1 MITTSVLVLFGIG
14 FTAAVIL
21 AVASKVLYVYED
33 PRIAQVESVLAGA
46 NCGGCGY
53 PGCAGAAQ
61 GVVEGRAGATVCVI
75 GGDEVAANVAAI
87 MGLEFSS
94 MEKQIAFVDCTGG
107 IRAEEIYEYAG
118 VRDCRAQNMLYN
130 GSKMC
135 PEGCLGFGTCV
146 TACQFGAI
154 EMGPDGYPVVDPA
167 LCTACGGCAQVCPR
181 GVITIWGM
189 SARITHLNEITDC
202 LAPCRQRC
210 PGQINIPRYIEQVS
224 RGDYAGA
231 LETIRERIPMPL
243 SIGRVC
249 PHPCESACRRS
260 HVDEAVGINMI
271 KRFAADWEMNSGNRL
286 PIPCAS
292 DTGRKIAVIGGG
304 PAGLSCAFYL
314 RRLGHS
320 PTIFESMP
328 KLGGQLRYGIPEYRL
343 PKDVLDW
350 EIDGIIGLGIDVEHG
365 KVFGTDFDLDSL
377 KADGFEAVFLG
388 IGAWMNLTLRI
399 DGENSE
405 GVETG
410 TEFLTKVG
418 LNMET
423 GIGRKVVVIGG
434 GNTAID
440 TARTSVRLGA
450 DVTLMYRRT
459 RDEMPANMEEI
470 VGAEE
475 EGVKQLF
482 LAAPTRI
489 IANDAGHVTHVEY
502 IKMELGEPDASGR
515 RRPMP
520 IEGSETLIE
529 ADTVYTAIGQKP
541 ELSCLYDETG
551 ACRLGETKWRT
562 LDAHPVTLQT
572 AMPHV
577 FTGGDMHTGPS
588 LVITALGEG
597 RKAARSI
604 HQYLTDGSPHY
615 SSKLQ
620 LDLIPY
626 TMFTD
631 VPDVG
636 YRERSTMPHLVECD
650 ERTCSFAEIEGALS
664 KEEAKHETCRC
675 LRCGLTCYNRDM
687 ADGQQCT
694 ADDCV
699 KIPQEK
705 ACKPEV

>member
-1 MITTSVLVLFGIG
+1 MITASVLILLGIG
-14 FTAAVIL
+14 FTSAVIL
-21 AVASKVLYVYED
+21 AVASKLLYVYED
-33 PRIAQVESVLAGA
+33 PRIAQVEGVLAGA
-46 NCGGCGY
+46 NCGGCGF
-53 PGCAGAAQ
+53 PGCSGAAQ
-61 GVVEGRAGATVCVI
+61 GVVEGKAGATVCVI
-75 GGDEVAANVAAI
+75 GGDAVAAKVAAI

-107 IRAEEIYEYAG
+107 VRAEEVYRYAG
-118 VRDCRAQNMLYN
+118 VKDCRAQHMLYS

-154 EMGPDGYPVVDPA
+154 EMGPNGYPVVDPN

-189 SARITHLNEITDC
+189 TARITHLNLETDC

-224 RGDYAGA
+224 HGDYAGA

-249 PHPCESACRRS
+249 PHPCEGVCRRGN
-260 HVDEAVGINMI
+260 VDEPVGINMI
-271 KRFAADWEMNSGNRL
+271 KRFAADWEMNSGVRL
-286 PIPCAS
+286 PITCAP
-292 DTGRKIAVIGGG
+292 DTGRKVAVVGGG
-304 PAGLSCAFYL
+304 PAGLSCAFFL
-314 RRLGHS
+314 RRLGHR

-343 PKDVLDW
+343 PKAVLDW
-350 EIDGIIGLGIDVEHG
+350 EIQGILDLGIDVRYGQFFG
-365 KVFGTDFDLDSL
+365 KDFSL
-377 KADGFEAVFLG
+377 NTLHEDGFEAVFLG
-388 IGAWMNLTLRI
+388 IGAWMNLNLRI
-399 DGENSE
+399 DNEDAE
-405 GVETG
+405 GVSTG

-418 LNMET
+418 LGIDT
-423 GIGRKVVVIGG
+423 GTGRKVVVVGG

-440 TARTSVRLGA
+440 AARTSLRLGA

-475 EGVKQLF
+475 EGVKYLF

-489 IANDAGHVTHVEY
+489 VKDDAGHVTHIEY
-502 IKMELGEPDASGR
+502 IKMELGEPDQSGR
-515 RRPMP
+515 RRPVP

-541 ELSCLYDETG
+541 ELSCLYENGVCQLEET
-551 ACRLGETKWRT
+551 RWRT
-562 LDAHPVTLQT
+562 LAADSDTLRT
-572 AMPHV
+572 AMPNV
-577 FTGGDMHTGPS
+577 FTGGDMHTGPA

-604 HQYLTDGSPHY
+604 HQYLNGETPHVDART
-615 SSKLQ
+615 Q
-620 LDLIPY
+620 RDLLPY

-636 YRERSTMPHLVECD
+636 FRERSKMPHLVECD
-650 ERTCSFAEIEGALS
+650 ERACTFDEIEGALS
-664 KEEAKHETCRC
+664 EAQAKHETCRC

-687 ADGQQCT
+687 IDGQTCT
-694 ADDCV
+694 SGDCV
-699 KIPQEK
+699 KNQ
-705 ACKPEV
+705 

>member
-1 MITTSVLVLFGIG
+1 MITASVLVLLGIG

-61 GVVEGRAGATVCVI
+61 GVVEGKAGATVCVI
-75 GGDEVAANVAAI
+75 GGDQVATNVATI

-107 IRAEEIYEYAG
+107 TRAEDVYIYEGAK
-118 VRDCRAQNMLYN
+118 DCRAQHLLYS

-135 PEGCLGFGTCV
+135 PEGCLGYGTCV

-154 EMGPDGYPVVDPA
+154 EMGPNGYPVVDPN
-167 LCTACGGCAQVCPR
+167 LCTACGGCEQVCPR

-189 SARITHLNEITDC
+189 TARIMHLNETTDC

-249 PHPCESACRRS
+249 PHPCEDVCRRG
-260 HVDEAVGINMI
+260 HVDEPVGINMI
-271 KRFAADWEMNSGNRL
+271 KRFAADWEMNSGQRL
-286 PIPCAS
+286 PISCAP
-292 DTGRKIAVIGGG
+292 DTGRKIAVVGGG
-304 PAGLSCAFYL
+304 PAGLSCAFFL
-314 RRLGHS
+314 RRLGHN

-328 KLGGQLRYGIPEYRL
+328 ALGGQLRYGIPEYRL
-343 PKDVLDW
+343 PKDILDW
-350 EIDGIIGLGIDVEHG
+350 EIQGIIDLGIDVEYE
-365 KVFGTDFDLDSL
+365 KFFGTDFTLNSL
-377 KADGFEAVFLG
+377 KKDGYEAVFLG
-388 IGAWMNLTLRI
+388 IGAWMNMTLRI
-399 DGENSE
+399 ENE
-405 GVETG
+405 EAKGVETG

-418 LNMET
+418 LGIET
-423 GIGRKVVVIGG
+423 GINKKVVVIGG

-440 TARTSVRLGA
+440 TARTGVRLGA

-459 RDEMPANMEEI
+459 RDEMPANIEEI
-470 VGAEE
+470 IGAEE
-475 EGVKQLF
+475 ENVNYLF

-489 IANDAGHVTHVEY
+489 VTDDSDHVTHVEY
-502 IKMELGEPDASGR
+502 IEMELGEPDDSGR
-515 RRPMP
+515 RRPIP

-541 ELSCLYDETG
+541 ELSCLYENGTCDLEET
-551 ACRLGETKWRT
+551 RWRT
-562 LDAHPVTLQT
+562 LGADSDTLQT
-572 AMPHV
+572 ALPHV
-577 FTGGDMHTGPS
+577 FTGGDMHTGPA

-604 HQYLTDGSPHY
+604 HQYLNEDAPHI
-615 SSKLQ
+615 SANTQ
-620 LDLIPY
+620 REMIDY
-626 TMFTD
+626 TMFTN

-636 YRERSTMPHLVECD
+636 LRDRSKMPNLIECD
-650 ERTCSFAEIEGALS
+650 ERTCTFKEIEGAIS
-664 KEEAKHETCRC
+664 EAEAKHETCRC
-675 LRCGLTCYNRDM
+675 LRCGLTCYNRDLV
-687 ADGQQCT
+687 DGQECI
-694 ADDCV
+694 AEECV
-699 KIPQEK
+699 KNP
-705 ACKPEV
+705 

>member
-350 EIDGIIGLGIDVEHG
+350 EIDGIIGLGINVEHG

-520 IEGSETLIE
+520 IEGSETLTE

-675 LRCGLTCYNRDM
+675 LRCGLTCYNRDI

>member
-1 MITTSVLVLFGIG
+1 MITASVLILLGIG
-14 FTAAVIL
+14 FTSAVIL
-21 AVASKVLYVYED
+21 AVASKLLYVYED

-46 NCGGCGY
+46 NCGGCGF

-61 GVVEGRAGATVCVI
+61 GVVDGKAGATVCVI
-75 GGDEVAANVAAI
+75 GGDAVATKVAAI
-87 MGLEFSS
+87 MGLEFAT

-107 IRAEEIYEYAG
+107 ERAEEVYRYAG
-118 VRDCRAQNMLYN
+118 VKDCRAQHMLYS

-154 EMGPDGYPVVDPA
+154 EMGPNGYPVVDPN

-189 SARITHLNEITDC
+189 TARITHLNLETDC

-243 SIGRVC
+243 SIGRIC
-249 PHPCESACRRS
+249 PHPCESVCRRG
-260 HVDEAVGINMI
+260 HVDEPVGINMI
-271 KRFAADWEMNSGNRL
+271 KRFAADWEMNSGVRL
-286 PIPCAS
+286 PIACAPE
-292 DTGRKIAVIGGG
+292 TGRKVAVVGGG
-304 PAGLSCAFYL
+304 PAGLSCAFFL

-350 EIDGIIGLGIDVEHG
+350 EIQGILDLGVDVQYERFFG
-365 KVFGTDFDLDSL
+365 KDFSL
-377 KADGFEAVFLG
+377 NTLREEGFEAVFLG
-388 IGAWMNLTLRI
+388 IGAWMNLNLRI
-399 DGENSE
+399 DNEDAR
-405 GVETG
+405 GVSTG
-410 TEFLTKVG
+410 TEFLTKIG
-418 LNMET
+418 LGIDT
-423 GIGRKVVVIGG
+423 GTGKKVVVVGG

-440 TARTSVRLGA
+440 TARTSLRLGA

-459 RDEMPANMEEI
+459 RDEMPANTEEI
-470 VGAEE
+470 IGAEE
-475 EGVKQLF
+475 EGVNYLF

-489 IANDAGHVTHVEY
+489 VKNDAGHVTHIEY
-502 IKMELGEPDASGR
+502 IKMTLGEPDQSGR
-515 RRPMP
+515 RRPVP
-520 IEGSETLIE
+520 IEGSETLME

-541 ELSCLYDETG
+541 ELSCLYENGVCPLEET
-551 ACRLGETKWRT
+551 RWRT
-562 LDAHPVTLQT
+562 LAADPDTLGT
-572 AMPHV
+572 ALPHV
-577 FTGGDMHTGPS
+577 FTGGDMHTGPA

-604 HQYLTDGSPHY
+604 HQYLNGETPHVTERT
-615 SSKLQ
+615 Q
-620 LDLIPY
+620 RDLLAY

-636 YRERSTMPHLVECD
+636 YRERSEMPLLAQCD
-650 ERTCSFAEIEGALS
+650 ERACTFDEIEGALS
-664 KEEAKHETCRC
+664 EEQAKHETCRC
-675 LRCGLTCYNRDM
+675 LRCGLTCYNRDI
-687 ADGQQCT
+687 DNGQECFNG
-694 ADDCV
+694 DCV
-699 KIPQEK
+699 KNQ
-705 ACKPEV
+705 

>member
-1 MITTSVLVLFGIG
+1 MITASVLILFGIG

-61 GVVEGRAGATVCVI
+61 GVVEGKAGATVCVI
-75 GGDEVAANVAAI
+75 GGDEVAAKVAAI
-87 MGLEFSS
+87 MGLKFSA

-107 IRAEEIYEYAG
+107 IRAEEIYKYEGAK
-118 VRDCRAQNMLYN
+118 DCRAQHLLYS

-135 PEGCLGFGTCV
+135 PEGCLGYGTCI

-154 EMGPDGYPVVDPA
+154 EMGPNGYPVVAPN
-167 LCTACGGCAQVCPR
+167 LCTACGGCEQVCPR

-189 SARITHLNEITDC
+189 TARITHVNETTDC

-224 RGDYAGA
+224 RGDYVGA

-249 PHPCESACRRS
+249 PHPCEGVCRRG
-260 HVDEAVGINMI
+260 HVDEPVGINMI
-271 KRFAADWEMNSGNRL
+271 KRFAADWEMHSGIRL
-286 PIPCAS
+286 PVSCAP
-292 DTGRKIAVIGGG
+292 DTGRKVAVVGGG
-304 PAGLSCAFYL
+304 PAGLSCAFFL
-314 RRLGHS
+314 RRLGHQ

-343 PKDVLDW
+343 PKTVLDW
-350 EIDGIIGLGIDVEHG
+350 EIEGIIGLGIEVEYNRLFG
-365 KVFGTDFDLDSL
+365 KDFTLESL
-377 KADGFEAVFLG
+377 ADDGFEAVFLG
-388 IGAWMNLTLRI
+388 IGAWMNMNLRI
-399 DGENSE
+399 ENE
-405 GVETG
+405 DAKGVETG

-418 LNMET
+418 LGLDT
-423 GIGRKVVVIGG
+423 GIGRKVIVVGG

-440 TARTSVRLGA
+440 AARTGVRLGA

-459 RDEMPANMEEI
+459 RAEMPANEEEI
-470 VGAEE
+470 IGAEE
-475 EGVKQLF
+475 EGVKYHF
-482 LAAPTRI
+482 LATPTRI
-489 IANDAGHVTHVEY
+489 VTNEDGHVTHAEY
-502 IKMELGEPDASGR
+502 IRMELGKPDASGR

-529 ADTVYTAIGQKP
+529 ADTVYVAIGQKP
-541 ELSCLYDETG
+541 ELSCLYDDSGSCTLE
-551 ACRLGETKWRT
+551 ETKWRT
-562 LDAHPVTLQT
+562 LAAHPDTLQT
-572 AMPHV
+572 ALPHV
-577 FTGGDMHTGPS
+577 FTGGDMHTGPA

-604 HQYLTDGSPHY
+604 HQYLNEGTPSVPYD
-615 SSKLQ
+615 LQ
-620 LDLIPY
+620 REMIDY
-626 TMFTD
+626 TMFTH

-636 YRERSTMPHLVECD
+636 LRERSKMPHLIECD
-650 ERTCSFAEIEGALS
+650 ERTCTFKEIDGTLS
-664 KEEAKHETCRC
+664 EEQMKHETCRC
-675 LRCGLTCYNRDM
+675 LRCGLTCYDRDLPEGQTYD
-687 ADGQQCT
+687 DGQSL
-694 ADDCV
+694 
-699 KIPQEK
+699 KSE
-705 ACKPEV
+705 

>member
-1 MITTSVLVLFGIG
+1 MILSSVLVLFGIG
-14 FTAAVIL
+14 LTAAIIL
-21 AVASKVLYVYED
+21 AVASKLLYVYED
-33 PRIAQVESVLAGA
+33 PRIAQVEAVLAGA

-61 GVVEGRAGATVCVI
+61 GVVEGKAGATVCVI
-75 GGDEVAANVAAI
+75 GGDTVAANVAAI

-107 IRAEEIYEYAG
+107 TRAEDVYVYEG
-118 VRDCRAQNMLYN
+118 IKDCRAQHLLYS

-135 PEGCLGFGTCV
+135 PEGCLGYGTCV

-154 EMGPDGYPVVDPA
+154 EMGPNGYPVVDPN
-167 LCTACGGCAQVCPR
+167 LCTACGGCEQVCPR

-189 SARITHLNEITDC
+189 TARITHLNEITDC

-249 PHPCESACRRS
+249 PHPCEEVCRRG
-260 HVDEAVGINMI
+260 HVEEPIGINMI
-271 KRFAADWEMNSGNRL
+271 KRFAADWEMHSGQRL
-286 PIPCAS
+286 PIACAP
-292 DTGRKIAVIGGG
+292 DTGRKIAVVGGG
-304 PAGLSCAFYL
+304 PAGISCAYFL

-328 KLGGQLRYGIPEYRL
+328 ALGGQLRYGIPEYRL
-343 PKDVLDW
+343 PKDILDW
-350 EIDGIIGLGIDVEHG
+350 EIQGILDLGIDV
-365 KVFGTDFDLDSL
+365 KYNTFFGTDFSL
-377 KADGFEAVFLG
+377 STLSDDGYEAVFLG
-388 IGAWMNLTLRI
+388 IGAWMNMNLQI
-399 DGENSE
+399 ENE
-405 GVETG
+405 AADGVETG

-418 LNMET
+418 LGLET
-423 GIGRKVVVIGG
+423 HIGKKVVVIGG

-459 RDEMPANMEEI
+459 KDEMPANIEEI
-470 VGAEE
+470 IGAEE
-475 EGVKQLF
+475 EGVTYLF

-489 IANDAGHVTHVEY
+489 LTNESGHVTHVEY
-502 IKMELGEPDASGR
+502 ITMQLGDPDASGR
-515 RRPMP
+515 RRPEP
-520 IEGSETLIE
+520 IPGTEAKIE

-541 ELSCLYDETG
+541 ELSCLYEDGHCALEETQ
-551 ACRLGETKWRT
+551 WRT
-562 LDAHPVTLQT
+562 LGADPDTLQT
-572 AMPHV
+572 ALPHV
-577 FTGGDMHTGPS
+577 FTGGDMHTGPA

-604 HQYLTDGSPHY
+604 HQYLTEDAPHIT
-615 SSKLQ
+615 STIQ
-620 LDLIPY
+620 RELIDY
-626 TMFTD
+626 TMFTN

-636 YRERSTMPHLVECD
+636 LRDRIPMPHLIECD
-650 ERTCSFAEIEGALS
+650 ERSGTFKEIEGTLS
-664 KEEAKHETCRC
+664 ETDVQYEACRC
-675 LRCGLTCYNRDM
+675 LRCGLTCYNRDQPENQTTEIM
-687 ADGQQCT
+687 T
-694 ADDCV
+694 
-699 KIPQEK
+699 IEK
-705 ACKPEV
+705 KL

>member
-1 MITTSVLVLFGIG
+1 MITASVLVLFGIG
-14 FTAAVIL
+14 LTAAIIL

-61 GVVEGRAGATVCVI
+61 GVVEGKAGATVCVI
-75 GGDEVAANVAAI
+75 GGDEVATNVATI

-107 IRAEEIYEYAG
+107 IRAEDIYQYEGA
-118 VRDCRAQNMLYN
+118 RDCRAQHLLYS

-135 PEGCLGFGTCV
+135 PEGCLGYGTCV

-154 EMGPDGYPVVDPA
+154 EMGPNGYPVVDPN

-189 SARITHLNEITDC
+189 SARITHLNETTDC

-249 PHPCESACRRS
+249 PHPCEGVCRRG
-260 HVDEAVGINMI
+260 HVDESVGINMI
-271 KRFAADWEMNSGNRL
+271 KRFVADWEMNSGTRL
-286 PIPCAS
+286 PIPCAP
-292 DTGRKIAVIGGG
+292 DTGRKIAVVGGG
-304 PAGLSCAFYL
+304 PAGLSCAFFL

-328 KLGGQLRYGIPEYRL
+328 ALGGQLRYGIPEYRL

-350 EIDGIIGLGIDVEHG
+350 EIQGILDIGIAVEYE
-365 KVFGTDFDLDSL
+365 KMFGTDFTLESL
-377 KADGFEAVFLG
+377 NKEGYEAVFLG
-388 IGAWMNLTLRI
+388 IGAWMNMTLRI
-399 DGENSE
+399 DNEDAG

-418 LNMET
+418 LGIDT

-440 TARTSVRLGA
+440 AARTSVRFGA

-459 RDEMPANMEEI
+459 RDEMPANLEEI
-470 VGAEE
+470 IGAEE
-475 EGVKQLF
+475 ERVKYLF

-489 IANDAGHVTHVEY
+489 ITNDAGHATHIEY
-502 IKMELGEPDASGR
+502 IQMELGEPDDSGR
-515 RRPMP
+515 RRPVP
-520 IEGSETLIE
+520 VEGSETLLE
-529 ADTVYTAIGQKP
+529 ADTIYTAIGQKP
-541 ELSCLYDETG
+541 ELSCLYDDTGTCVLEET
-551 ACRLGETKWRT
+551 RWRT
-562 LDAHPVTLQT
+562 LDANPDTLQT

-577 FTGGDMHTGPS
+577 FTGGDMHTGPA

-604 HQYLTDGSPHY
+604 HQYLEEGAPHIA
-615 SSKLQ
+615 KNTQ
-620 LDLIPY
+620 REMIDY
-626 TMFTD
+626 TMFTH

-636 YRERSTMPHLVECD
+636 LRDRSKMPHLIDCD
-650 ERTCSFAEIEGALS
+650 ERTCTFDEIEGTLS
-664 KEEAKHETCRC
+664 ESETKHETCRC

-687 ADGQQCT
+687 VDGHECT
-694 ADDCV
+694 SEEYA
-699 KIPQEK
+699 
-705 ACKPEV
+705 